1 MPVDW
6 LDGMGV
12 VEAAQQTVSDWVAL
26 RNQVH
31 HALLRVQA
39 SQKHHADAGRRDV
52 NYNVGDLVL
61 LATKNLHLQGP
72 HKLQDCFVGPFQVLQ
87 KIGKM
92 AYKLDL
98 SGGRHRQAL
107 CSIHNV
113 FHVSLLRPHR
123 DNGLGTDVLPIDV
136 DGEVEFE
143 VETILKHRQ
152 IRGEDQYL
160 VRWKGYD
167 QSEDM

>member
-1 MPVDW
+1 MPVDL

-31 HALLRVQA
+31 HALLCAQA
-39 SQKHHADAGRRDV
+39 LHKRNADARRRDV
-52 NYNVGDLVL
+52 NYNIGDLVL

-72 HKLQDCFVGPFQVLQ
+72 RKLQDRFVGPFRVLQ
-87 KIGKM
+87 RIGET

-98 SGGRHRQAL
+98 SGGRHSQAL
-107 CSIHNV
+107 RNIHDV

-123 DNGLGTDVLPIDV
+123 DNGLGTDVPPIDINR
-136 DGEVEFE
+136 DMEFE

-152 IRGEDQYL
+152 IRGE
-160 VRWKGYD
+160 V
-167 QSEDM
+167 